1 MKITELIKNRARKFL
16 GIENGAQRMYESDL
30 ENLRTYQVM
39 ENRAYY
45 IGDSNKIRWF
55 YTNSQ
60 WAGVIANN
68 PLYNMNR
75 RNYFSTIVANEQ
87 AKMVHSGLP
96 RAIVDTMCAVMGM
109 PTVSVEG
116 IDSEELDRLRKE
128 TKVDRIIYK
137 QQMPLTLAE
146 GWGALKVNMST
157 KYKKYPTLE
166 FYEAKDV
173 DFIVRDGVTVG
184 IIYRDYYSARNRDYV
199 LMETRRLDG
208 EGNSLI
214 EYELFEMRATNLIPV
229 PLDTV
234 PELAGLENVRI
245 GYDRILGIPCRLVY
259 DPDNPDYGQSIYAG
273 RIDLFDDLDQSLS
286 VRSQTCKVSPPIEYV
301 PVEFIKRGKDG
312 QSGLPHVYNRQMV
325 DIPAI
330 ADGDGNINARITTSQ
345 PTLNFEQYTAEE
357 MALTNQ
363 ILIGLLSPATMGI
376 DLSRRDNAEAQREKE
391 KVTEMTRNNL
401 IVPQG
406 DIIRDTYALL
416 LDAKDIMDGR
426 SPREWKV
433 DVTYSQFSS
442 PSFEGKAKALVP
454 LFNSEAI
461 SDEMFVDK
469 LYGDQLS
476 REQKEEEVARIREKR
491 NTDKSGI
498 LDDLMKQDRNP
509 DEDRI

>member
-1 MKITELIKNRARKFL
+1 
-16 GIENGAQRMYESDL
+16 
-30 ENLRTYQVM
+30 
-39 ENRAYY
+39 
-45 IGDSNKIRWF
+45 
-55 YTNSQ
+55 
-60 WAGVIANN
+60 
-68 PLYNMNR
+68 
-75 RNYFSTIVANEQ
+75 
-87 AKMVHSGLP
+87 
-96 RAIVDTMCAVMGM
+96 
-109 PTVSVEG
+109 
-116 IDSEELDRLRKE
+116 
-128 TKVDRIIYK
+128 
-137 QQMPLTLAE
+137 
-146 GWGALKVNMST
+146 
-157 KYKKYPTLE
+157 
-166 FYEAKDV
+166 
-173 DFIVRDGVTVG
+173 
-184 IIYRDYYSARNRDYV
+184 
-199 LMETRRLDG
+199 
-208 EGNSLI
+208 
-214 EYELFEMRATNLIPV
+214 MRATNLIPV

-301 PVEFIKRGKDG
+301 PVEFIKRGQDG

-406 DIIRDTYALL
+406 DIIRDTYSLL
-416 LDAKDIMDGR
+416 LDAKDIMDGKR
-426 SPREWKV
+426 PREWKV

-498 LDDLMKQDRNP
+498 LDDLMEQDRNP